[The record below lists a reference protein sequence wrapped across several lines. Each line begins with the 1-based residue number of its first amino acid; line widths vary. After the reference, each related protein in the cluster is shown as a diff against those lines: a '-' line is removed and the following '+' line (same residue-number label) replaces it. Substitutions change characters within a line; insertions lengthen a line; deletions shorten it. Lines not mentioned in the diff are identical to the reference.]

1 MKREIRIKQPAG
13 QTVEDFSRSLNI
25 SPVTAGLLV
34 NRGITTLAAARSFLQ
49 DSLAHITPPSVIRDI
64 GSAVERISQAIM
76 NKQKILVFG
85 DYDADGIT
93 ATALLVDFLQGTGA
107 DVSCYIPHR
116 IMEGYG
122 LKTDQITK
130 GGVKSDTD
138 LVITVDCG
146 SGNREAALA
155 CRQAGIDLIITDHHQ
170 VSPPY
175 PESLAMLN
183 PSRRDCLSGLT
194 MLSGVGVA
202 FYLVI
207 ALRSFLRE
215 QGFWKDG
222 PEPNLKQYCDLVA
235 IGTVAD
241 IVPLIGENRIFTKAG
256 LELLNGQP
264 RPGIQALL
272 DAARIK
278 KRPLVAEDIAFILAP
293 RINAAGRIDHGK
305 TALELLMATDPDQA
319 GKIAGTLNKLNT
331 KRQFIEE
338 EISDEIE
345 RVINADPEMIKNRK
359 TLVLAHQ
366 QWHPGII
373 GIVASRAVRKYFLPV
388 ALIALNGD
396 IGIGSA
402 RSIPGVNLYE
412 AMSQC
417 ADLFEDFG
425 GHARAAGFKIKR
437 ENIGRFEKQFEFIVH
452 RSSQPS
458 DFVPLIE
465 VDSRLPL
472 DRISEKLIDEIESLQ
487 PFGEQN
493 PEPLFMAE
501 NVSVASSFLING
513 RHRKMT
519 LCQGRGNPGTAINA
533 IRFNAAANEQAAS
546 HFFRIVF
553 RLRRDNWNGRNTPQL
568 VIEYAEM
575 APA

>member
-13 QTVEDFSRSLNI
+13 NTVDEFSRALNI

-34 NRGITTLAAARSFLQ
+34 NRGITTLTAARSFLQ
-49 DSLAHITPPSVIRDI
+49 DSLAQITPPSVIRDI
-64 GSAVERISQAIM
+64 GSAVERIAQAVVIEE
-76 NKQKILVFG
+76 KILVFG

-93 ATALLVDFLQGTGA
+93 ATALLVDFLQTAGA

-122 LKTDQITK
+122 LKTDLITN
-130 GGVKSDTD
+130 GAVKPDTD

-155 CRQAGIDLIITDHHQ
+155 CRRAGIDLIITDHHQ

-175 PESLAMLN
+175 PESLATLN
-183 PSRRDCLSGLT
+183 PSRGDCLSGLT

-207 ALRSFLRE
+207 ALRSFLRD
-215 QGFWKDG
+215 QGFWGDR

-241 IVPLIGENRIFTKAG
+241 IVPLIGENRIFIKAG
-256 LELLNGQP
+256 LELLNDRP

-272 DAARIK
+272 EVARVK
-278 KRPLVAEDIAFILAP
+278 KRPLVAEDIAYILAP

-319 GKIAGTLNKLNT
+319 RKIAGILNKLNT
-331 KRQFIEE
+331 KRQFFEE

-345 RVINADPEMIKNRK
+345 RVINADPEMIKSRK
-359 TLVLAHQ
+359 TLVLAHR

-388 ALIALNGD
+388 ALIALTGD
-396 IGIGSA
+396 VGVGSA

-412 AMSQC
+412 VLSQC
-417 ADLFEDFG
+417 AELFEDFG

-437 ENIGRFEKQFEFIVH
+437 ENIARFEKQFEFIVH

-458 DFVPLIE
+458 AFVPVID
-465 VDSRLPL
+465 VDSHLPL
-472 DRISEKLIDEIESLQ
+472 DRISANLIDEIESLQ

-493 PEPLFMAE
+493 PEPLFLAE
-501 NVSVASSFLING
+501 NISVVSSFLING

-519 LCQGRGNPGTAINA
+519 LSQGGGSTPAAINA
-533 IRFNAAANEQAAS
+533 ICFNTPADQLETRRFQ
-546 HFFRIVF
+546 RLVF
-553 RLRRDNWNGRNTPQL
+553 RLRRDTFNGKNTSQL
-568 VIEYAEM
+568 IIEYAE
-575 APA
+575 AIPD